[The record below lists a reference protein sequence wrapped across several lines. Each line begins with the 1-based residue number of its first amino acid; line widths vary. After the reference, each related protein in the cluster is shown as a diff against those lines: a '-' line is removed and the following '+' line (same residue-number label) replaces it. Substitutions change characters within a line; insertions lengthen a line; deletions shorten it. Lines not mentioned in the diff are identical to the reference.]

1 MSVASSAVLTTEA
14 VNSEGIVAA
23 GAYVD
28 GRRVANIA
36 IGEASTWRSRPGHVV
51 WIGLHEP
58 DMALL
63 TSVQRQFQLHDLAIE
78 DADHAHQRP
87 KIEQYGDALFIV
99 ARTAQLVGDSIAFGE
114 THLFVGEGYLVSV
127 RHGAS
132 TSYTPVRERCESCP
146 RALARGEDYILYAIL
161 DFIVDNYSP
170 VLETI
175 QEEVEA
181 MEALVLASAMTR
193 AQIERLYLL
202 RRDLLRLRNAVGPLV
217 EVCRRLEH
225 DNLPMVRPTMQPL
238 FRDVT
243 DHVRTVQEQIDS
255 LREVLAFAFE
265 ASLLVGQ
272 AQETAVSKKLASW
285 LAIIAVPTAV
295 AGIYGMNFKNIP
307 ELQLE
312 YGYFIVMGM
321 MAIAC
326 AALFWRFRRVG
337 ERPHK
342 TPAPSLGK
350 HSQNIKTRP
359 KPDRARRESQ
369 RPSVARPALAMFTLR
384 AHEPVPL
391 RPN

>member
-1 MSVASSAVLTTEA
+1 MNLASKTAGANAAVG
-14 VNSEGIVAA
+14 SDGIVAA
-23 GAYVD
+23 GVYVD
-28 GRRVANIA
+28 GRRIANIA
-36 IGEASTWRSRPGHVV
+36 IEEASSWRSKPGHVV

-58 DMALL
+58 DMELL
-63 TSVQRQFQLHDLAIE
+63 SSVQRQFELHDLAIE

-99 ARTAQLVGDSIAFGE
+99 ARTAQLDGDSIAFGE

-127 RHGAS
+127 RHGPS
-132 TSYTPVRERCESCP
+132 TSYAPVRERCESCP

-170 VLETI
+170 VLEAI
-175 QEEVEA
+175 HEEVEA
-181 MEALVLASAMTR
+181 MEEQVLASAMTR

-217 EVCRRLEH
+217 EVCRKLEH

-243 DHVRTVQEQIDS
+243 DHVRTVQEHIDS

-285 LAIIAVPTAV
+285 LAIIAVPTAI
-295 AGIYGMNFKNIP
+295 AGLYGMNFKHMP
-307 ELQLE
+307 ELEWE
-312 YGYFIVMGM
+312 YGYFV
-321 MAIAC
+321 
-326 AALFWRFRRVG
+326 V
-337 ERPHK
+337 
-342 TPAPSLGK
+342 
-350 HSQNIKTRP
+350 
-359 KPDRARRESQ
+359 REECRS
-369 RPSVARPALAMFTLR
+369 A
-384 AHEPVPL
+384 
-391 RPN
+391 

>member
-1 MSVASSAVLTTEA
+1 MNLPSLPTSQAEPISSDGV
-14 VNSEGIVAA
+14 VAA

-36 IGEASTWRSRPGHVV
+36 ISEASSWRAKPGHVV

-63 TSVQRQFQLHDLAIE
+63 SAVQKQFDLHELAIE
-78 DADHAHQRP
+78 DANSAHQRP
-87 KIEQYGDALFIV
+87 KIEQYGEALFIV
-99 ARTAQLVGDSIAFGE
+99 ARTAQLIEGRIAFGE
-114 THLFVGEGYLVSV
+114 THIFVGEGYLVSV

-146 RALARGEDYILYAIL
+146 RSLARGEDYILYAIL

-285 LAIIAVPTAV
+285 LAIIAVPTMI
-295 AGIYGMNFKNIP
+295 AGIYGINFKNMP
-307 ELQLE
+307 ELEWQ
-312 YGYFIVMGM
+312 YGYFTVIAVILIV
-321 MAIAC
+321 
-326 AALFWRFRRVG
+326 
-337 ERPHK
+337 
-342 TPAPSLGK
+342 
-350 HSQNIKTRP
+350 
-359 KPDRARRESQ
+359 
-369 RPSVARPALAMFTLR
+369 
-384 AHEPVPL
+384 
-391 RPN
+391 

>member
-1 MSVASSAVLTTEA
+1 MNVPSSALPVAEKVSTD
-14 VNSEGIVAA
+14 GIVAA
-23 GAYVD
+23 GVYVE
-28 GRRVANIA
+28 GRRIANIA
-36 IGEASTWRSRPGHVV
+36 LDEAASWRSKPDHVV

-58 DMALL
+58 DMSIL
-63 TSVQRQFQLHDLAIE
+63 TAVQRQFQLHDLAIE

-99 ARTAQLVGDSIAFGE
+99 ARTAQLVDGNIAFGE

-132 TSYTPVRERCESCP
+132 TSYAPVRERCESCP

-170 VLETI
+170 VLETL
-175 QEEVEA
+175 QEEIEA
-181 MEALVLASAMTR
+181 MEELVLANGMTR
-193 AQIERLYLL
+193 TQIERLYLL

-225 DNLPMVRPTMQPL
+225 DSLPMIRTTMQPL

-255 LREVLAFAFE
+255 MREVLAFAFE

-285 LAIIAVPTAV
+285 LAIIAVPTAI
-295 AGIYGMNFKNIP
+295 AGIYGMNFKNMP
-307 ELQLE
+307 ELELK
-312 YGYFIVMGM
+312 YGYYTVV
-321 MAIAC
+321 AIILTAC
-326 AALFWRFRRVG
+326 ATLFYRFRRAG
-337 ERPHK
+337 W
-342 TPAPSLGK
+342 L
-350 HSQNIKTRP
+350 
-359 KPDRARRESQ
+359 
-369 RPSVARPALAMFTLR
+369 
-384 AHEPVPL
+384 
-391 RPN
+391 